1 MMKRYGL
8 LFAGILL
15 LALLLRVGNLGGRPF
30 WYDEAFAQLYA
41 ELPLSKML
49 AGTVTTENGA
59 AADVHPVFY
68 YSLLHIWMT
77 VAGAGPFAV
86 RLLSA
91 LLGVGGVAMGILL
104 GAALFDRRTGLIWG
118 LLIAF
123 SPFHLYYSQELRMYA
138 LLGFAALSS
147 LYFFVRAWQAGGWWR
162 WGLFSL
168 CGAVTMYAHNLGA
181 LFIAGIGLWVLWVWW
196 RERRPVRSGPLFGA
210 AAMMLLLFL
219 PWLLVVPSQLR
230 KIQQAYWVTRP
241 DLLSLLQTTL
251 VFHFSADNQ
260 GLPARLLMPAFALA
274 LLTPALLLLESRRPR
289 PTAAETFPFPRL
301 FLLFLALGQIG
312 FTFLVSQISPVYII
326 RALLPAA
333 LVYYGLVAAILFAP
347 QTPAAAKWGMGGAL
361 LITAVLAL
369 AYHYQYADFPRAPF
383 AAVHTVLAAETG
395 ENTAIV
401 HSNKLSY
408 FPLYLF
414 DRNLPQRFLADPPG
428 SSADTLAPAT
438 QAALGLYADADVQT
452 AVAGANHVFFLIFAQ
467 ELADYTV
474 SPPHLSWLQEEY
486 GLVGVRPFHDL
497 LIYEFRR

>member
-1 MMKRYGL
+1 MKRYWL

-41 ELPLSKML
+41 ELPLSTML

-68 YSLLHIWMT
+68 YSLLHVWMS
-77 VAGAGPFAV
+77 VVGGSPFAT

-91 LLGVGGVAMGILL
+91 LLGVGGVGMGMLL

-118 LLIAF
+118 LLITL

-138 LLGFAALSS
+138 LLGFAALSA
-147 LYFFVRAWQAGGWWR
+147 LYFFVRAWQTDGWWR

-181 LFIAGIGLWVLWVWW
+181 LFIAGIGLWVLRVWW
-196 RERRPVRSGPLFGA
+196 QERRPLRIGALFGSA
-210 AAMMLLLFL
+210 GLMLLLFL
-219 PWLLVVPSQLR
+219 PWLLIVPSQLR

-260 GLPARLLMPAFALA
+260 GLPEGLLIPAFTLA

-289 PTAAETFPFPRL
+289 PAAGETFPFPRL

-333 LVYYGLVAAILFAP
+333 LVYYGLVATILFAP
-347 QTPAAAKWGMGGAL
+347 QTPAAVKWGLGGAL
-361 LITAVLAL
+361 LITAVFAL

-383 AAVHTVLAAETG
+383 AAAHDYLLAEETAE
-395 ENTAIV
+395 TAIV
-401 HSNKLSY
+401 HSNKLTF
-408 FPLYLF
+408 FPLQRL
-414 DRNLPQRFLADPPG
+414 DRDLAHSFIADVPG
-428 SSADTLAPAT
+428 SPADTLAPAT
-438 QAALGLYADADVQT
+438 QEALGLFAVPDAQT
-452 AVAGANHVFFLIFAQ
+452 AVADADHVFFLIFAQ

-474 SPPHLSWLQEEY
+474 SPDHLTWLREEFA
-486 GLVGVRPFHDL
+486 LIGVRPFNDL
-497 LIYEFRR
+497 LVYEFAR